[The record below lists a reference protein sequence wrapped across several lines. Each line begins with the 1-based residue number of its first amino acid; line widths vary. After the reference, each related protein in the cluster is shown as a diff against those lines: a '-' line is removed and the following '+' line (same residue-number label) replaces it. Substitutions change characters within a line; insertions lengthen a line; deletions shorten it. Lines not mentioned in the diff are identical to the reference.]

1 MKFSII
7 INTHNQKD
15 YIVNCILSCI
25 RQNYKNFELIIVD
38 SSKTKISNEILKKLK
53 NKLFKYIHIN
63 PKFRYPELNQLNK
76 IEIGVKKAV
85 GKYIVLLDGDDEF
98 NKDKLLKLNN
108 LINKKDIIC
117 NQDYPLTVNGS
128 YKYFEKI
135 KKYKYNFF
143 FRSFINEWPQIYGT
157 SSIFVRRDIIKKF
170 FNIAKPYNWRLLAI
184 DAQLILFCKVKFN
197 ISSNIKGI
205 TFKNLH
211 NNNLGSSYLNI
222 FKKKFWIRRN
232 MQHHYYSFLKNKLSF
247 NVDFLITKIIYLLIK
262 NL

>member
-53 NKLFKYIHIN
+53 NKVFRYIHIN
-63 PKFRYPELNQLNK
+63 PKFKYPELNQLNK

-117 NQDYPLTVNGS
+117 NQDYPLIVNSS
-128 YKYFEKI
+128 YKYFVKI
-135 KKYKYNFF
+135 KFA
-143 FRSFINEWPQIYGT
+143 S
-157 SSIFVRRDIIKKF
+157 
-170 FNIAKPYNWRLLAI
+170 
-184 DAQLILFCKVKFN
+184 
-197 ISSNIKGI
+197 
-205 TFKNLH
+205 
-211 NNNLGSSYLNI
+211 
-222 FKKKFWIRRN
+222 
-232 MQHHYYSFLKNKLSF
+232 
-247 NVDFLITKIIYLLIK
+247 
-262 NL
+262 